1 MASACSRRASII
13 IFDRRNISD
22 FDGRN
27 VVDREFGDNYRDAH
41 FPPGWY
47 VLPLV
52 GAGALTVA
60 LVGFFF

>member
-1 MASACSRRASII
+1 MASVCPRRASII

-27 VVDREFGDNYRDAH
+27 IVDREFGEEYRDAH

-52 GAGALTVA
+52 GAGALTAAV
-60 LVGFFF
+60 VGFFF